1 MSART
6 VPAVGPGYDQLCS
19 CTAKAATASAFGPG
33 AFPFMGTA
41 GDNLARVER
50 AIDRQR
56 KAHGP
61 LRDLL
66 KRQRIL
72 KARCAALGVQHG

>member
-1 MSART
+1 MNTNPAPIRVMS
-6 VPAVGPGYDQLCS
+6 GSSS
-19 CTAKAATASAFGPG
+19 CTAKAATARRGFGPG
-33 AFPFMGTA
+33 AFPFIGTA